1 MPTWLSSGEFTI
13 VPIEALPPPMPF
25 TWKVTEVFVVS
36 VLFERVTCAVMSIG
50 VLKST
55 VAAVGEI
62 AIPVTVAEPLLLLL
76 PLHADKPRVDTAARN
91 KTAKVE
97 IFVLMISGLMLTF
110 IISFL
115 SAP

>member
-25 TWKVTEVFVVS
+25 TWKVTVVFVVS
-36 VLFERVTCAVMSIG
+36 VLFERLTCAVMSIG

-62 AIPVTVAEPLLLLL
+62 AIEVTVAVPLL
-76 PLHADKPRVDTAARN
+76 PPPQAAKPRVNTPARN
-91 KTAKVE
+91 KTARVE
-97 IFVLMISGLMLTF
+97 IFVLVVSGVMLTF

-115 SAP
+115 SAL